1 MIMNKVQ
8 ERAEIY
14 ANEKMNELMVK
25 AIAQAYIDGYQSGYN
40 DRDSE
45 IEESNCIGNDIV
57 VRDLGL
63 PSGTLWAADYLED
76 ENGDTNFLPYAKAT
90 KLGLPTKEQVDELI
104 ESCRWIGNYS
114 SSGLTLY
121 YAICIGPIGERI
133 KMPSIGYKAGEQR
146 VDCSYGYDTIYF
158 WIQDNEEGD
167 EKNAVRIKSVEDGK
181 PTVDI
186 IKIFSGYEL
195 PVLIVRK

>member
-45 IEESNCIGNDIV
+45 IEKSNCIGNDIV

-76 ENGDTNFLPYAKAT
+76 ENGDTDFIPYAKAA

-104 ESCRWIGNYS
+104 ERCRWIGNYS
-114 SSGLTLY
+114 SSGWTLY
-121 YAICIGPIGERI
+121 NAICIGPTGERI
-133 KMPSIGYKAGEQR
+133 KLDSRGYKVGDRA
-146 VDCSYGYDTIYF
+146 VDNSYGHDTIYF
-158 WIQDNEEGD
+158 WIQDNEDGD
-167 EKNAVRIKSVEDGK
+167 EKNAVRIHRVSDGK
-181 PTVDI
+181 PSVDI
-186 IKIFSGYEL
+186 LKIFSGYEL

>member
-1 MIMNKVQ
+1 MNKVQ

-45 IEESNCIGNDIV
+45 IDESNCIGNDIV

-76 ENGDTNFLPYAKAT
+76 ENGDTTFIPYAKAA

-121 YAICIGPIGERI
+121 NAICIGPTGERI
-133 KMPSIGYKAGEQR
+133 KLDSRGYKVGDR
-146 VDCSYGYDTIYF
+146 VVDNSYGHDTIYF

-167 EKNAVRIKSVEDGK
+167 EKKCRSN
-181 PTVDI
+181 
-186 IKIFSGYEL
+186 
-195 PVLIVRK
+195 

>member
-1 MIMNKVQ
+1 MF
-8 ERAEIY
+8 A
-14 ANEKMNELMVK
+14 
-25 AIAQAYIDGYQSGYN
+25 DGAVEVIISTSDEDILSSSGKYTQPN
-40 DRDSE
+40 RDSE
-45 IEESNCIGNDIV
+45 IEKSNCIGNDIV

-76 ENGDTNFLPYAKAT
+76 ENGYTDFIPYAKAA
-90 KLGLPTKEQVDELI
+90 KLGLPTKEQVVELI

-121 YAICIGPIGERI
+121 NAICIGPTGERI
-133 KMPSIGYKAGEQR
+133 KLDSRGYKVGDR
-146 VDCSYGYDTIYF
+146 VVDNSYGHDTIYF
-158 WIQDNEEGD
+158 WIQDNEDGD
-167 EKNAVRIKSVEDGK
+167 EKNAVRIHRVSDGK
-181 PTVDI
+181 PSVDI

>member
-1 MIMNKVQ
+1 MIMNKLQ

-45 IEESNCIGNDIV
+45 IKESNCIGNDIV
-57 VRDLGL
+57 VRNLGL
-63 PSGTLWAADYLED
+63 PSGTLWAANYLED
-76 ENGDTNFLPYAKAT
+76 ENGDTNFLPYAKAA

-114 SSGLTLY
+114 SSGWTLY
-121 YAICIGPIGERI
+121 DATCIGPTGERI
-133 KMPSIGYKAGEQR
+133 NMVSIGYKVGYQR
-146 VDCSYGYDTIYF
+146 VDCSYGNDTIYF
-158 WIQDNEEGD
+158 WIQDNEDGD
-167 EKNAVRIKSVEDGK
+167 EKNAVRIRSVKDGK

>member
-1 MIMNKVQ
+1 MNKVQ

-40 DRDSE
+40 DRDFE
-45 IEESNCIGNDIV
+45 VKKSNCIGNDIV
-57 VRDLGL
+57 VRNLGL
-63 PSGTLWAADYLED
+63 PSGTLWAANYLED
-76 ENGDTNFLPYAKAT
+76 ENGNENFLPYAQAA

-104 ESCRWIGNYS
+104 ENCRWIGNYS
-114 SSGLTLY
+114 SSGWTLY
-121 YAICIGPIGERI
+121 NTICIGPTGERI
-133 KMPSIGYKAGEQR
+133 KLNSLGYKVGDR
-146 VDCSYGYDTIYF
+146 SVDSSYGNETIYF
-158 WIQDNEEGD
+158 WIQDNEDGD
-167 EKNAVRIKSVEDGK
+167 EKNAVKIHRVSDGK

>member
-76 ENGDTNFLPYAKAT
+76 ENGDTTFIPYAAT
-90 KLGLPTKEQVDELI
+90 
-104 ESCRWIGNYS
+104 
-114 SSGLTLY
+114 
-121 YAICIGPIGERI
+121 
-133 KMPSIGYKAGEQR
+133 
-146 VDCSYGYDTIYF
+146 
-158 WIQDNEEGD
+158 
-167 EKNAVRIKSVEDGK
+167 
-181 PTVDI
+181 
-186 IKIFSGYEL
+186 
-195 PVLIVRK
+195 